1 MANDMKSGI
10 GYLIPASGVVGF
22 VIALILGEFLA
33 SILIAVMGILVWFLY
48 MLVMESTIPKQ
59 MGNMIMLFGV
69 MLSVGI
75 FLGFGITQN
84 LWGGFEFKA
93 EGSLLALVILF
104 FAVLTGLNFR
114 NQQQV
119 LRSSASHSDSLSD
132 DDRKFVL
139 SAIDKVKNSNHQ
151 PTQDNDPK
159 VIVVKQ
165 EAPAVNEPSN
175 KKEELSSSTPYDPY
189 LMANNPYFSYPPD
202 YYDEYDD
209 DDDDDWDDFED
220 EYEDEYEDEDK
231 E

>member
-10 GYLIPASGVVGF
+10 GYLIPASGVIGF

-33 SILIAVMGILVWFLY
+33 SILITVMGILVWFLY

-75 FLGFGITQN
+75 FLGFGISQN
-84 LWGGFEFKA
+84 LWGGFEFKP
-93 EGSLLALVILF
+93 EGSLLSLVILF

-114 NQQQV
+114 NQQLV
-119 LRSSASHSDSLSD
+119 LRSSTPNTDSLSE

-139 SAIDKVKNSNHQ
+139 SAIDKVKNSNQ
-151 PTQDNDPK
+151 SNQATDPK

-165 EAPAVNEPSN
+165 ETPS
-175 KKEELSSSTPYDPY
+175 KKEELEKKEEISPTNPYDPY
-189 LMANNPYFSYPPD
+189 LMANNPYFSYPPE
-202 YYDEYDD
+202 YYDEYEDD
-209 DDDDDWDDFED
+209 DEWDDYDD
-220 EYEDEYEDEDK
+220 EYEDDDYEYDNR
-231 E
+231 

>member
-10 GYLIPASGVVGF
+10 GYLIPASGVIGF

-33 SILIAVMGILVWFLY
+33 SILITVMGILVWFLY

-75 FLGFGITQN
+75 FLGFGISQN
-84 LWGGFEFKA
+84 LWGGFEFKP
-93 EGSLLALVILF
+93 EGSLLSLVILF

-114 NQQQV
+114 NQQLV
-119 LRSSASHSDSLSD
+119 LRSSTPNTDSLSE

-139 SAIDKVKNSNHQ
+139 SAIDKVKNSNQ
-151 PTQDNDPK
+151 SNQATDPK

-165 EAPAVNEPSN
+165 ETPS
-175 KKEELSSSTPYDPY
+175 KKEELENKEEISPTNPYDPY
-189 LMANNPYFSYPPD
+189 LMANNPYFSYPPE
-202 YYDEYDD
+202 YYDEYEDD
-209 DDDDDWDDFED
+209 DEWDDYDD
-220 EYEDEYEDEDK
+220 EYEDDDYEYDNR
-231 E
+231 

>member
-22 VIALILGEFLA
+22 VIALLLGEFLA
-33 SILIAVMGILVWFLY
+33 SILITVLGILVWFLY

-84 LWGGFEFKA
+84 LWGGFEFKS
-93 EGSLLALVILF
+93 EGSLLSLVILF
-104 FAVLTGLNFR
+104 FSVLTGLNFR
-114 NQQQV
+114 NQQSI
-119 LRSSASHSDSLSD
+119 LRSSGSSSTSLSD

-139 SAIDKVKNSNHQ
+139 SAIDKAQSSKKLTENS
-151 PTQDNDPK
+151 DPR

-165 EAPAVNEPSN
+165 EAPSVSEEPV
-175 KKEELSSSTPYDPY
+175 KKEELNPYDPY
-189 LMANNPYFSYPPD
+189 LMANNPYFSYPPE
-202 YYDEYDD
+202 YYDEYEDD
-209 DDDDDWDDFED
+209 EWDED
-220 EYEDEYEDEDK
+220 EDEYEYEDEYED
-231 E
+231 

>member
-10 GYLIPASGVVGF
+10 GYLIPASGVIGF

-33 SILIAVMGILVWFLY
+33 SILITVMGILVWFLY

-75 FLGFGITQN
+75 FLGFGISQN
-84 LWGGFEFKA
+84 LWGGFEFKP
-93 EGSLLALVILF
+93 EGSLLSLVILF

-114 NQQQV
+114 NQQLV
-119 LRSSASHSDSLSD
+119 LRSSTPNTDSLSE

-139 SAIDKVKNSNHQ
+139 SAIDKVKNSNQ
-151 PTQDNDPK
+151 SNQATDPK

-165 EAPAVNEPSN
+165 ETPS
-175 KKEELSSSTPYDPY
+175 KKEELDKKEEISPTNPYDPY
-189 LMANNPYFSYPPD
+189 LMANNPYFSYPPE
-202 YYDEYDD
+202 YYDEYEDD
-209 DDDDDWDDFED
+209 DEWDDYDD
-220 EYEDEYEDEDK
+220 EYEDDDYEYDNR
-231 E
+231 

>member
-33 SILIAVMGILVWFLY
+33 SILITVMGILVWFLY
-48 MLVMESTIPKQ
+48 MLVMESTIPRQ

-104 FAVLTGLNFR
+104 FAILTGLNFR

-119 LRSSASHSDSLSD
+119 LRSSASHPDSLSD

-139 SAIDKVKNSNHQ
+139 NAIDKVKNSNQ
-151 PTQDNDPK
+151 SNQSNDPK

-165 EAPAVNEPSN
+165 EAPVTTEASNE
-175 KKEELSSSTPYDPY
+175 KEKLNPAAPYDPY
-189 LMANNPYFSYPPD
+189 LMSNNPYFSYPPD

-209 DDDDDWDDFED
+209 DDEWDDFDD

-231 E
+231 D

>member
-33 SILIAVMGILVWFLY
+33 SILITVMGILVWFLY

-59 MGNMIMLFGV
+59 MGNMIMLFGI

-84 LWGGFEFKA
+84 LWGGFEFRA
-93 EGSLLALVILF
+93 EGSLLALIILF
-104 FAVLTGLNFR
+104 FAILTGLNFR

-119 LRSSASHSDSLSD
+119 LRSSASHPDSLSD

-139 SAIDKVKNSNHQ
+139 RAIDKANESNHS
-151 PTQDNDPK
+151 TQSNDPK

-165 EAPAVNEPSN
+165 EAPTTTEPLN
-175 KKEELSSSTPYDPY
+175 KKDELNPTTTNDPY

-209 DDDDDWDDFED
+209 DDEWDDFED

-231 E
+231 DKD

>member
-33 SILIAVMGILVWFLY
+33 SILITVMGILVWFLY

-93 EGSLLALVILF
+93 EGSLFSMIILF
-104 FAVLTGLNFR
+104 FAILTGLNFR

-119 LRSSASHSDSLSD
+119 LRSSASYPDSLSD

-139 SAIDKVKNSNHQ
+139 SAIDKVKSSNQ
-151 PTQDNDPK
+151 PTQSNDPK

-165 EAPAVNEPSN
+165 EAPPKTEASNE
-175 KKEELSSSTPYDPY
+175 KEELNPATPYDPY

-209 DDDDDWDDFED
+209 EWDDFEDED

-231 E
+231 N

>member
-104 FAVLTGLNFR
+104 FAILTGLNFR

-119 LRSSASHSDSLSD
+119 LRSSASRTDSLSD

-139 SAIDKVKNSNHQ
+139 NAIDKVKNLKQ
-151 PTQDNDPK
+151 PTESNDPK

-165 EAPAVNEPSN
+165 EAPVTPEVSNEKNEQNPA
-175 KKEELSSSTPYDPY
+175 SSYDPY
-189 LMANNPYFSYPPD
+189 LMASNPYFSYPPD

-209 DDDDDWDDFED
+209 DDEWDDFED

-231 E
+231 S

>member
-22 VIALILGEFLA
+22 VIALLLGEFLA
-33 SILIAVMGILVWFLY
+33 SILITVLGILVWFLY

-84 LWGGFEFKA
+84 LWGGFEFKS
-93 EGSLLALVILF
+93 EGSLLSLVILF
-104 FAVLTGLNFR
+104 FSVLTGLNFR
-114 NQQQV
+114 NQQSI
-119 LRSSASHSDSLSD
+119 LRSSGSSSTSLSD

-139 SAIDKVKNSNHQ
+139 SAIDKAQSSKKLTENS
-151 PTQDNDPK
+151 DPR

-165 EAPAVNEPSN
+165 EAPSVPEEPA
-175 KKEELSSSTPYDPY
+175 KKEELNPYDPY
-189 LMANNPYFSYPPD
+189 LMANNPYFSYPPE
-202 YYDEYDD
+202 YYDEYEDD
-209 DDDDDWDDFED
+209 EWDEDEDEDED
-220 EYEDEYEDEDK
+220 EYEDEY
-231 E
+231 

>member
-22 VIALILGEFLA
+22 VIALVLGEFLA
-33 SILIAVMGILVWFLY
+33 SILITVMGILVWFLY

-69 MLSVGI
+69 MLSIGI

-93 EGSLLALVILF
+93 EGSLLSLVILF
-104 FAVLTGLNFR
+104 FAILTGLNFR

-119 LRSSASHSDSLSD
+119 LRSSASYPDSLSD

-139 SAIDKVKNSNHQ
+139 SAIDKAKNSNQ
-151 PTQDNDPK
+151 TTQSNDPK

-165 EAPAVNEPSN
+165 EVPATNKAPND
-175 KKEELSSSTPYDPY
+175 KEELDPVAPHDPY

-209 DDDDDWDDFED
+209 DDEWDDFED
-220 EYEDEYEDEDK
+220 EYEDDYENEDK
-231 E
+231 D

>member
-10 GYLIPASGVVGF
+10 GYLIPASGVIGF

-33 SILIAVMGILVWFLY
+33 SILITVMGILVWFLY

-75 FLGFGITQN
+75 FLGFGISQN
-84 LWGGFEFKA
+84 LWGGFEFKP
-93 EGSLLALVILF
+93 EGSLLSLIILF

-114 NQQQV
+114 NQQLV
-119 LRSSASHSDSLSD
+119 LRSSTPNTDSLSE

-139 SAIDKVKNSNHQ
+139 SAIDKVKNSNQ
-151 PTQDNDPK
+151 SNQATDPK

-165 EAPAVNEPSN
+165 ETPS
-175 KKEELSSSTPYDPY
+175 KKEELDKKEEISPTNPYDPY
-189 LMANNPYFSYPPD
+189 LMANNPYFSYPPE
-202 YYDEYDD
+202 YYDEYEDD
-209 DDDDDWDDFED
+209 DEWDDYDD
-220 EYEDEYEDEDK
+220 EYEDDDYEYDNR
-231 E
+231 